1 MMQAQALRS
10 LKWVTRN
17 TLLPGDASQLQEQQR
32 GAHGEKKKQIPV
44 VFCFCDEVFHNF
56 VLVNLS
62 VYLMSEPSLRAAPNH
77 KMTQI
82 KAIINIYL

>member
-56 VLVNLS
+56 VLG
-62 VYLMSEPSLRAAPNH
+62 
-77 KMTQI
+77 
-82 KAIINIYL
+82 